1 MALIE
6 EAQNADG
13 GWPYEPGGRSWT
25 EPSVFA
31 LLSSS
36 GSGSS
41 GDLTTGSVQRGIR
54 WLTANQNSDGGW
66 SPQPKTGPSTWVTAL
81 AAMLPTA
88 LLGEAV
94 HQKCVKWLL
103 EQTGQESNMVHRI
116 RQWMLGNQD
125 LSFGAE
131 KGWPWYPGAAAWVMP
146 TALSLLALRKEMAVH
161 PSDALKER
169 IQGGTQYLL
178 LHTCKE
184 GGWNHGSTHAL
195 GYEARPY
202 PETTGVALLALRGV
216 KAPEI
221 DRGIEQ
227 AERFMQEPNPAG
239 AAWLRLG
246 LISQGR
252 SVPALGNPVHP
263 RRTNVMDEALY
274 QMNADPH
281 VLLV

>member
-1 MALIE
+1 VHVALIDT
-6 EAQNADG
+6 AQNADG
-13 GWPYEPGGRSWT
+13 GWPYEPGRSSWT

-31 LLSSS
+31 LLSLLGSDSS
-36 GSGSS
+36 P
-41 GDLTTGSVQRGIR
+41 DAIKRGVE
-54 WLTANQNSDGGW
+54 WLATNQNSDGGW

-81 AAMLPTA
+81 AALLPVA
-88 LLGEAV
+88 VLGESV
-94 HQKCVKWLL
+94 HQKCVAWLL

-146 TALSLLALRKEMAVH
+146 TALSLLALRKEQALH

-169 IQGGTQYLL
+169 IHGGTQYLL

-195 GYEARPY
+195 GYEASPY

-216 KAPEI
+216 KAPEV
-221 DRGIEQ
+221 DLGIAQ
-227 AERFMQEPNPAG
+227 AEKFMKDPNPAG

-246 LISQGR
+246 LLAQKR
-252 SVPALGNPVHP
+252 DVPALGAPVHP
-263 RRTNVMDEALY
+263 RRPDVIEEALDRL
-274 QMNADPH
+274 NANPD

>member
-1 MALIE
+1 VATIE
-6 EAQNADG
+6 TVQNADG
-13 GWPYEPGGRSWT
+13 GWPYEPGRVSWT

-31 LLSSS
+31 LLSGL

-41 GDLTTGSVQRGIR
+41 TGLTADSVKRGIE
-54 WLTANQNSDGGW
+54 WLRASQNPDGGW
-66 SPQPKTGPSTWVTAL
+66 SPQPKTGLSTWVTAL
-81 AAMLPTA
+81 AALLPA
-88 LLGEAV
+88 SVLGEGV
-94 HQKCVKWLL
+94 HQKSVKWLL

-125 LSFGAE
+125 LSSGAE

-146 TALSLLALRKEMAVH
+146 TALSLLALRKEQAIH

-169 IQGGTQYLL
+169 IQSGTQYLL

-195 GYEARPY
+195 GYEASPY

-216 KAPEI
+216 KSPEI
-221 DRGIEQ
+221 DRGIAQ
-227 AERFMQEPNPAG
+227 AKKFIEEPNPAG

-246 LISQGR
+246 LAAQGR
-252 SVPALGNPVHP
+252 SVPALLPPGHP
-263 RRTNVMDEALY
+263 RKLNVVDEALY
-274 QMNADPH
+274 RLNETPNI
-281 VLLV
+281 LLA